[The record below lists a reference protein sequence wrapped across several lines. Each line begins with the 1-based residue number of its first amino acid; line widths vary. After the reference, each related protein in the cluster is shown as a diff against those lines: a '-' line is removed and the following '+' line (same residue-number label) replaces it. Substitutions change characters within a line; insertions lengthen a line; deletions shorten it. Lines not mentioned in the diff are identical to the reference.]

1 MFHYVLASASEHP
14 SLAAGQAP
22 PGWLSPREEAALAQL
37 TRLPRRRKWLMGRW
51 AAKRVLV
58 DVLGPVPARDL
69 SVLNDESGA
78 PYVERDGRRLE
89 LSLSISHRGDLGL
102 AAVTQA
108 PGVVVGADLEEV
120 LPRELALVRQFF
132 TDAEADAVA
141 RAQRPDLVVNRIW
154 SAKEAVLKVLG
165 VGLRLD
171 TRLIEVGSEIDGD
184 APARWRPL
192 AVLLRVPV
200 QGQVRLLWRDEG
212 AHVLTV
218 ALLSTRERS

>member
-14 SLAAGQAP
+14 SLARGQAP
-22 PGWLSPREEAALAQL
+22 ENWLSPREELALAQL

-51 AAKRVLV
+51 AAKRVLA
-58 DVLGPVPARDL
+58 DVLGPVAAREL
-69 SVLNDESGA
+69 SVLNDEAGA
-78 PYVERDGRRLE
+78 PYVERDGRRLD
-89 LSLSISHRGDLGL
+89 LSLSISHRGELGL

-108 PGVVVGADLEEV
+108 PATIVGADLEEV

-141 RAQRPDLVVNRIW
+141 CAQKPDLVVNRIW

-171 TRLIEVGSEIDGD
+171 TRLIEVGPEIDGD
-184 APARWRPL
+184 APAGWKRL
-192 AVLLRVPV
+192 AVSLRVPV
-200 QGQVRLLWRDEG
+200 QGQVKLLWRDEG

-218 ALLSTRERS
+218 ALLSTRGA

>member
-1 MFHYVLASASEHP
+1 MFHYVLAAASEHP

-22 PGWLSPREEAALAQL
+22 DNWLSPREEATLAQL

-58 DVLGPVPARDL
+58 DVLGPVSAREL

-78 PYVERDGRRLE
+78 PYVERDGRPLD
-89 LSLSISHRGDLGL
+89 LSLSISHRGELGL
-102 AAVTQA
+102 AAVTRA
-108 PGVVVGADLEEV
+108 PGTVVGADLEEV

-141 RAQRPDLVVNRIW
+141 RAERPDLVINRIW

-171 TRLIEVGSEIDGD
+171 TRLIEVGPETGGE
-184 APARWRPL
+184 APEGWRPL
-192 AVLLRVPV
+192 AVSLRLPV
-200 QGQVRLLWRDEG
+200 QGRLSLLWRDEG

-218 ALLSTRERS
+218 ALLSA